1 MKIDIETIVESAFWP
16 LICVLVFAVAFG
28 ALGGC
33 AALETTASDAGSALA
48 IAAETAEPSLIAGAI
63 NAVAPGISPWALAA
77 LFPLLFKRSR
87 GHLKDAVTRA
97 TPIDGKVDV
106 IGAALSVAKAL
117 GFKHSDD
124 SPA

>member
-1 MKIDIETIVESAFWP
+1 MKINLETMIESAFWP
-16 LICVLVFAVAFG
+16 LLCILVFAVAFG
-28 ALGGC
+28 LLGGC

-48 IAAETAEPSLIAGAI
+48 DMAENAEPSLIAGAI

-87 GHLKDAVTRA
+87 GHLKDAVTSA
-97 TPIDGKVDV
+97 APVDGKVDV

-117 GFKHSDD
+117 GLKHSDD